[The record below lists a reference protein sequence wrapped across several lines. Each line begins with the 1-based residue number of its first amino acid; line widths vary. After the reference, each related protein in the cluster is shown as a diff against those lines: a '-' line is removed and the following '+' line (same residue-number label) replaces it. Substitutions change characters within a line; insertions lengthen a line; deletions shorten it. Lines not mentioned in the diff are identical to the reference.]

1 MRILL
6 KNLHLLLKELASL
19 KNALKKDRQML
30 KRLDPSFEKDY
41 QFLFHAG
48 YQSLKLYRFSHA
60 FYVSGFKFLAYLL
73 YHINRIL
80 HAVDI
85 HPAAVIEPG
94 VVIDHGIGIVIG
106 STAYVGEGTI
116 IYHGVT
122 LGARKIT
129 SGKRHPTIGRNVIL
143 GAGAKVLG
151 PIRVGDGARIGANA
165 VVIEDVPPYATVVGI
180 PAKVRKN
187 SDPQI
192 EAVKN
197 LASVCQN

>member
-1 MRILL
+1 VRILL
-6 KNLHLLLKELASL
+6 KDLRRLASELAIVHRT
-19 KNALKKDRQML
+19 LKKDRQML
-30 KRLDPSFEKDY
+30 KRLDSSLEKNY

-94 VVIDHGIGIVIG
+94 VVIDHGAGVVIG
-106 STAYVGEGTI
+106 STAYIGEGTI

-122 LGARKIT
+122 LGARRFS

-151 PIRVGDGARIGANA
+151 PIHVGDGARVGANA
-165 VVIEDVPPYATVVGI
+165 VVLEDVPPNATVVGI
-180 PAKVRKN
+180 PAEVRRN
-187 SDPQI
+187 SNQQTESIKIFTDI
-192 EAVKN
+192 CH
-197 LASVCQN
+197 S

>member
-1 MRILL
+1 
-6 KNLHLLLKELASL
+6 
-19 KNALKKDRQML
+19 ML